1 MDPKPA
7 RELGAPVCSP
17 GGAVQACS
25 LGWCKSPR
33 SNKQMNTYIHTYTY
47 IYMYICTYASI
58 YYMYVCMYVGIS
70 IFSERS
76 TVGPGFGFTGFFGFQ
91 G

>member
-1 MDPKPA
+1 
-7 RELGAPVCSP
+7 
-17 GGAVQACS
+17 
-25 LGWCKSPR
+25 
-33 SNKQMNTYIHTYTY
+33 
-47 IYMYICTYASI
+47 MYICTYASI

-70 IFSERS
+70 TFSERS